1 MEHMLTKANITA
13 LVNTLGLYGIYVRS
27 QVIDYQYSATR
38 SEATLVY
45 FNGFPVVSMIIDS
58 EKSSVT
64 IVTVDETIEV
74 SSYHNNG
81 SGPFLRD
88 SEGTEFMAIE
98 HDAIRWFRKGT
109 RDQSWPTPAGE
120 LRVQREATQQTL
132 RDEIKALRNEF
143 CPEPVQEWAV

>member
-1 MEHMLTKANITA
+1 MEHILTKANITA
-13 LVNTLGLYGIYVRS
+13 LVNTLGTYGIYVRS
-27 QVIDYQYSATR
+27 QVIDHQYSATC

-45 FNGFPVVSMIIDS
+45 FNGFPVVRMVIDS
-58 EKSSVT
+58 ETSRVT
-64 IVTVDETIEV
+64 IQTCDETIEV

-88 SEGTEFMAIE
+88 NEGTEFIAIE
-98 HDAIRWFRKGT
+98 HDAIRWFRKNN

-120 LRVQREATQQTL
+120 LRVQREEYQQTL
-132 RDEIKALRNEF
+132 KDEIRALRSEF